1 MPDKKRSLSG
11 LTRTRQQMTNS
22 VNYEPGDSLLELY
35 AKKDGVGS
43 RIAFNEPLSSHCSLR
58 IGGPAAVWA
67 EVETAEELIE
77 LLKAGKAEGLDL
89 TIAGLGSN
97 TLYPDEGIRGIVA
110 RLTGELADWSIEAG
124 DDDTAVMQ
132 VGAGAVNAH
141 VVRALH
147 KGGWVGAEFLA
158 LIPGTFGG
166 AVVMNAGTKEAE
178 LSEVLLE
185 AAVLEFDGGDFRR
198 STRTVDE
205 LSLSYRHSGLPDGAI
220 VLGGRVGVTKGDV
233 DQAREAVRRDRERR
247 NRTQPY
253 KLASVGSTFANP
265 EGDYAGRV
273 IEEVGLKGHAIGGA
287 RISELHANFFINEDQ
302 ATAED
307 FLRLMALARRRVRDE
322 FGIELR
328 PEVEF
333 VGFDGLE
340 RITEYERE
348 I

>member
-1 MPDKKRSLSG
+1 MPEQKRSLSR
-11 LTRTRQQMTNS
+11 LNQTRQQMTDF
-22 VNYEPGDSLLELY
+22 VNFEPGDCLLELY
-35 AKKDGVGS
+35 ARDGVGS
-43 RIAFNEPLSSHCSLR
+43 RIAFNEPLAKHCSLR

-67 EVETAEELIE
+67 DVETAEELIE
-77 LLKAGKAEGLDL
+77 LAEAGRVEGLEL

-110 RLTGELADWSIEAG
+110 RLTGELADTSIQAN
-124 DDDTAVMQ
+124 DDETAVMQ
-132 VGAGAVNAH
+132 IGAGAVNAH

-158 LIPGTFGG
+158 LVPGTFGG

-178 LSEVLLE
+178 LSEVLVDAELL
-185 AAVLEFDGGDFRR
+185 VDGHRR
-198 STRTVDE
+198 TWTANE
-205 LSLSYRHSGLPDGAI
+205 LSLSYRHSDLPDDAI
-220 VLGGRVGVTKGDV
+220 VLGGRIGVTRGDV
-233 DQAREAVRRDRERR
+233 DQAREAVRQDKARR

-265 EGDYAGRV
+265 DGDYAGRV
-273 IEEVGLKGHAIGGA
+273 IERVGLKGHAIGGA

-302 ATAED
+302 ASAED
-307 FLRLMALARRRVRDE
+307 FLRLMALARKRVQQT

-333 VGFDGLE
+333 VGFDGLK
-340 RITEYERE
+340 RIRKYERE
-348 I
+348 G